1 MAKLYLNEIVVEC
14 FQVHVAYENLAD
26 LSHRK
31 EFVITDVICQISVSY
46 LKL

>member
-1 MAKLYLNEIVVEC
+1 MAKLYLNENVVEC
-14 FQVHVAYENLAD
+14 FQIVYESQAD
-26 LSHRK
+26 LSDRE